1 MIEKGWKDLNRL
13 DIGKKIGTSG
23 TGATYYMNGDRLPS
37 VAQAKT
43 LCKIF
48 GGICVEWFLT
58 GRGPKYPGEEV
69 NLQHYINVT
78 DLTPAQIQ
86 ETNEFIAFKKSQNLS
101 KTLENNPNKALTTPI
116 ENVGGG
122 VNMPVQQA
130 QSQDR
135 RESDRSIMLKEIAIE
150 QERCMVE
157 KHQEA
162 IAIGIRFNKLIKDS
176 CENNKCFCV
185 PACKDANDH
194 SRTMSF
200 KNLLAT
206 HK

>member
-1 MIEKGWKDLNRL
+1 MQIHLTTDCFLDNVHNSVMAKLDKDEDFGARFKSLVIEKGWKDLNRL

-23 TGATYYMNGDRLPS
+23 TCATYYMNGDRLPS

-48 GGICVEWFLT
+48 GGVCVEWFLT

-86 ETNEFIAFKKSQNLS
+86 ETNEFIAFKRSQNN
-101 KTLENNPNKALTTPI
+101 TNKALTTPI

-122 VNMPVQQA
+122 
-130 QSQDR
+130 
-135 RESDRSIMLKEIAIE
+135 
-150 QERCMVE
+150 
-157 KHQEA
+157 
-162 IAIGIRFNKLIKDS
+162 GGG
-176 CENNKCFCV
+176 
-185 PACKDANDH
+185 
-194 SRTMSF
+194 
-200 KNLLAT
+200 
-206 HK
+206 